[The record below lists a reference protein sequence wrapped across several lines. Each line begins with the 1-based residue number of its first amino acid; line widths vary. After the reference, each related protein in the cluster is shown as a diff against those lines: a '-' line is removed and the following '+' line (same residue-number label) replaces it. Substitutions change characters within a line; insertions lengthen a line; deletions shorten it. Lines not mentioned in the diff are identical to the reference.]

1 MSEKKQIYQAIQDYR
16 SIMDFKDK
24 EQVAWCRKEIT
35 ILKKELRKLS
45 KGENN

>member
-1 MSEKKQIYQAIQDYR
+1 MKEEIWQAIQDYR
-16 SIMDFKDK
+16 SIMNFEDK

-35 ILKKELRKLS
+35 KLKKELRKLS